1 MDSWLT
7 AVETISVAEE
17 AIDMGETIALTN
29 PKTYKG
35 KKMPDL
41 DLDIASPP
49 AETAEKTLAPSQRV
63 IRSKS
68 KQGPVLPNSTSEK
81 VTPPQKSPV
90 VTRHEALVQTSGK
103 TTATHQPEQP
113 QQHTPP
119 PLTHVA
125 RRHST
130 RMPEDTQNWRVREE
144 YFNKHTNKFGKFDV
158 DVCCDLGG
166 HNRQVDRFW
175 SNCLGEKWRG
185 LRVWCNPP
193 YDSSHITMEAIL
205 YTYIQEWRANPEH
218 TSAVFILPDLQSKL
232 PAWRRLFRLA
242 DTKFLHA
249 LKSEYVREGTLRN
262 LREKVKAAPHQSLQD
277 FKLIAKTTPYNPRSD
292 GQAEHTNRV
301 IEDMLTSFVDA
312 NVEDWDLQRLEL
324 AQQQQREQFDRRHGQ
339 REYAIEDLVWVEAK
353 NLIEKHRLKPY
364 TSGKDTFAAR
374 DHPAIPEVMVVDGQ
388 KEAHVERILARRS
401 YQQYPQ
407 SQRPDPAFWYYS
419 TVLVQPKGSS

>member
-63 IRSKS
+63 IR
-68 KQGPVLPNSTSEK
+68 N
-81 VTPPQKSPV
+81 
-90 VTRHEALVQTSGK
+90 
-103 TTATHQPEQP
+103 
-113 QQHTPP
+113 
-119 PLTHVA
+119 
-125 RRHST
+125 
-130 RMPEDTQNWRVREE
+130 
-144 YFNKHTNKFGKFDV
+144 
-158 DVCCDLGG
+158 
-166 HNRQVDRFW
+166 
-175 SNCLGEKWRG
+175 
-185 LRVWCNPP
+185 
-193 YDSSHITMEAIL
+193 
-205 YTYIQEWRANPEH
+205 
-218 TSAVFILPDLQSKL
+218 
-232 PAWRRLFRLA
+232 
-242 DTKFLHA
+242 TKFLHA

-277 FKLIAKTTPYNPRSD
+277 FKLVGDVIAKTTPYNPRSD

-312 NVEDWDLQRLEL
+312 NVEDWDLYATNVEFAINDSRCESTSFTPFELVFGFSPLSQLDMFLEAAQSTAGRRKGGVGTAHEVAAKFSSQLRDARQRLEL

-388 KEAHVERILARRS
+388 KEAHVERILARR
-401 YQQYPQ
+401 
-407 SQRPDPAFWYYS
+407 QRRDFEDAGLRMEAQVRDEATRRREQRSRNSAQTGVTLDHLIVTNWS
-419 TVLVQPKGSS
+419 NSSRWNRIPLSHGNVKKLRKMGRWRW